1 MKASRILSFSS
12 LARTVIATAV
22 SFMFLT
28 VVSVTDVAAQG
39 RSNKGGEVRG
49 KDRATQVQEMNS
61 SAREEG
67 DKKEKKL
74 KKDKKEKKAKKPKKE
89 KRGKKK

>member
-1 MKASRILSFSS
+1 MKPTTTHTVLS
-12 LARTVIATAV
+12 LARVALTTVVTI
-22 SFMFLT
+22 MFLT
-28 VVSVTDVAAQG
+28 FVSVADVAAQG

-67 DKKEKKL
+67 DKKEKKQI
-74 KKDKKEKKAKKPKKE
+74 
-89 KRGKKK
+89 RT